1 MCRIDWEGFKN
12 REFVVKCNNEKAY
25 EEFLK
30 EAYNN
35 GVTWSTPEPL
45 QYSKLKSCYSYFMNR
60 LSYGSESY
68 YMSVGIRIVEWRAR
82 TGVQRTFKEI
92 INTIAE
98 EGGIWEGKDSRIYY
112 DDVNE
117 GIVIEKKEGIY
128 ETHAFIINDD
138 TLFTLKPQPVTFN
151 EVLHSDYKCKVVCE
165 EYLDEDDME
174 YMEFD
179 ELMEDLSTS
188 FASGALKHI
197 ILEGQWYLE
206 N

>member
-1 MCRIDWEGFKN
+1 MCNINWERFIN
-12 REFVVKCNNEKAY
+12 REIVVKCTTEKAY
-25 EEFLK
+25 EEFIA
-30 EAYNN
+30 EAGKYDIK
-35 GVTWSTPEPL
+35 WPTPYVLE
-45 QYSKLKSCYSYFMNR
+45 YDKVKNCYSYFMNG
-60 LSYGSESY
+60 LSHGSESY
-68 YMSVGIRIVEWRAR
+68 FISLGCRVVTWTA
-82 TGVQRTFKEI
+82 TAGVQKTFKEI
-92 INTIAE
+92 AETIAE
-98 EGGIWEGKDSRIYY
+98 ERGIWEGKDSRIYY
-112 DDVNE
+112 DEVNK

-128 ETHAFIINDD
+128 ETHAFIISDD

-151 EVLHSDYKCKVVCE
+151 EVLHSDCKCKVVCE
-165 EYLDEDDME
+165 EYIDEDYME